1 MGSNTPKLGL
11 YKPGGGSTGLNG
23 TDEVV
28 DIDLINQNFDL
39 IDSYAATTDTDVDS
53 LDAKINR
60 MGRAAA
66 SDAARNLL
74 VPSPVAG
81 DAVFRTD
88 KGYTERYYTAYHATT
103 NKGGATPAG
112 WYPEPGADIYGKL
125 SKTDGFQTVTS
136 ATSVPVTGMALADEN
151 GGFTVASNRLRI
163 PITGMYELVVTV
175 YGSGGNT
182 GGVFVGVSK
191 GNNDINAAVGPINR
205 MKRTDG
211 AIDENR
217 EASGIYKA
225 TFGDQLGLAALVI
238 NNSSTIW
245 GGSGD
250 TRNSTGLLARY
261 VGPPR

>member
-23 TDEVV
+23 SDEVV
-28 DIDLINQNFDL
+28 DIDRINQNFDL
-39 IDSYAATTDTDVDS
+39 IDSYASATDTKV
-53 LDAKINR
+53 NR
-60 MGRAAA
+60 SGRAAA
-66 SDAARNLL
+66 SAADRNALI
-74 VPSPVAG
+74 PTPVAG

-88 KGYTERYYTAYHATT
+88 KGYTERYYTEYHATT

-125 SKTDGFQTVTS
+125 SKTDGFQTVAS
-136 ATSVPVTGMALADEN
+136 ATSVPVTGMTLADEN
-151 GGFTVASNRLRI
+151 GGFTVSNNRLRI
-163 PITGMYELVVTV
+163 PVTGMSELVVSV
-175 YGSGGNT
+175 YGSGGHI

-191 GNNDINAAVGPINR
+191 GNNDINSAVGPVNR

-217 EASGIYKA
+217 EASGIYNA
-225 TFGDQLGLAALVI
+225 AVGDQLGLAALVI
-238 NNSSTIW
+238 NNPSTIW
-245 GGSGD
+245 GGAGD
-250 TRNSTGLLARY
+250 TQNSTGLLARY

>member
-28 DIDLINQNFDL
+28 DVDLINQNFDL
-39 IDSYAATTDTDVDS
+39 IDSYASATDTKV
-53 LDAKINR
+53 NR
-60 MGRAAA
+60 SGRAAA
-66 SDAARNLL
+66 SDADRNALI
-74 VPSPVAG
+74 PTPAAG

-88 KGYTERYYTAYHATT
+88 KGYTERYYTEYHATT
-103 NKGGATPAG
+103 NPGGANPAG
-112 WYPEPGADIYGKL
+112 WYPEPGSDIYGKL
-125 SKTDGFQTVTS
+125 SKTDGFQTVTT
-136 ATSVPVTGMALADEN
+136 ATSVPVTGMALVDEN
-151 GGFTVASNRLRI
+151 GGFTVGSNRLRI
-163 PITGMYELVVTV
+163 PITGMYDLVVTV
-175 YGSGGNT
+175 YGSGGHT

-191 GNNDINAAVGPINR
+191 GNNDINSAVGPVNR

-225 TFGDQLGLAALVI
+225 TVGDQLGLAALVI
-238 NNSSTIW
+238 NNPSTIW
-245 GGSGD
+245 GGSSD